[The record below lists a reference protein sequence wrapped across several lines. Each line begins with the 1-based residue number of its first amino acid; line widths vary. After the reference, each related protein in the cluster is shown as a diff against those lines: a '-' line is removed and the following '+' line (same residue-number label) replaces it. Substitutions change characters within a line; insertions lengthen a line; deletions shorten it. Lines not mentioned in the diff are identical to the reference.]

1 MLPSVSSKSRKDLNA
16 NQKLPKTRKKTK
28 TAMRITSQWR
38 TRPRGTIL
46 ETLPR
51 LLLCRDPVKKRGIVS
66 GGDREKEKQ
75 RLALLGEL
83 PPKTANG
90 IEAKLMACFA
100 LYVWRLGL
108 MTVIIISV
116 VCLVVTY
123 TACLASRDGCSS
135 KRRMQCPHCN
145 QRCTLK
151 DVRKLFAS
159 RVVTVDVESQK
170 RIRQLEATCAAL
182 EKKDAGWKK
191 KECEWKNKE
200 AGSES
205 EIQKL
210 RQKVSQLKERTIY
223 LEHLLE
229 EVQNR
234 SIESA
239 EVGWGCQGYFTSGG
253 SNGLELQTERSSR
266 TFEQQMELLME
277 GARLFDVSAS
287 YQMLLVSRRLPGMAV
302 RDALTKISLMNP
314 REVEDVLLPSKTK
327 AVKDLHIS
335 PCDGGLVLFASL
347 GKSLAVLSLE
357 SNNIVLDYDL
367 PAAAWS
373 CSWDF
378 HRSHYIYAGLQ
389 NGTLMVFDMRQTV
402 KPVESLNGL
411 SSNPIHTIQSLSQKN
426 TDGPRSILT
435 ASSIGLSLWNVDCR
449 EERPTLVPESAD
461 EGVCISLACS
471 PNGDDIVATYRPKID
486 MSTEVTPTQPSANPS
501 PISGQVTQGSHVLFK
516 RSAGSNFLRKSG
528 SMYANVSDIRLPRSA
543 IVGSENQ
550 NRFFAFGDEATNE
563 VALQELPSFSTSQR
577 NQLGGFSGWHND
589 FEIVVEELSFVQN
602 QKSEVALYSEYSF
615 LASISPMAKSS
626 WEAVTLCS
634 ENYLPFGL
642 YESRQATL

>member
-1 MLPSVSSKSRKDLNA
+1 MAGSDSDDESYRLFIQEMGHYREYFEDEELYDAAERFLEEQEGSERESEATEDEEEDEDGDADYIPVEDSPPRHDIRNA
-16 NQKLPKTRKKTK
+16 
-28 TAMRITSQWR
+28 ASTSA
-38 TRPRGTIL
+38 
-46 ETLPR
+46 LPR
-51 LLLCRDPVKKRGIVS
+51 SGEEERD
-66 GGDREKEKQ
+66 
-75 RLALLGEL
+75 
-83 PPKTANG
+83 
-90 IEAKLMACFA
+90 
-100 LYVWRLGL
+100 
-108 MTVIIISV
+108 
-116 VCLVVTY
+116 
-123 TACLASRDGCSS
+123 S
-135 KRRMQCPHCN
+135 KRRRQGEGEAEACSSGRVTSQDSEWNRSEIDGLFCPICMEAWSDDGDHYICCLPCGHIYGMSCIKRWLQQQKKNAGKCPHCN

-577 NQLGGFSGWHND
+577 FKLKKPPLRDIKYTVAMNCGLLTCLGDDILQVFSR
-589 FEIVVEELSFVQN
+589 
-602 QKSEVALYSEYSF
+602 
-615 LASISPMAKSS
+615 
-626 WEAVTLCS
+626 
-634 ENYLPFGL
+634 
-642 YESRQATL
+642 RQG

>member
-1 MLPSVSSKSRKDLNA
+1 
-16 NQKLPKTRKKTK
+16 
-28 TAMRITSQWR
+28 
-38 TRPRGTIL
+38 
-46 ETLPR
+46 
-51 LLLCRDPVKKRGIVS
+51 
-66 GGDREKEKQ
+66 
-75 RLALLGEL
+75 
-83 PPKTANG
+83 
-90 IEAKLMACFA
+90 
-100 LYVWRLGL
+100 
-108 MTVIIISV
+108 
-116 VCLVVTY
+116 
-123 TACLASRDGCSS
+123 
-135 KRRMQCPHCN
+135 
-145 QRCTLK
+145 
-151 DVRKLFAS
+151 
-159 RVVTVDVESQK
+159 
-170 RIRQLEATCAAL
+170 
-182 EKKDAGWKK
+182 
-191 KECEWKNKE
+191 
-200 AGSES
+200 
-205 EIQKL
+205 
-210 RQKVSQLKERTIY
+210 
-223 LEHLLE
+223 
-229 EVQNR
+229 
-234 SIESA
+234 
-239 EVGWGCQGYFTSGG
+239 
-253 SNGLELQTERSSR
+253 
-266 TFEQQMELLME
+266 MELLME

-449 EERPTLVPESAD
+449 EER
-461 EGVCISLACS
+461 
-471 PNGDDIVATYRPKID
+471 
-486 MSTEVTPTQPSANPS
+486 
-501 PISGQVTQGSHVLFK
+501 
-516 RSAGSNFLRKSG
+516 SAGSNFLRKSG

-577 NQLGGFSGWHND
+577 FKLKKPPLRDIKYTVAMNCGLLTCLGDDILQVFSR
-589 FEIVVEELSFVQN
+589 
-602 QKSEVALYSEYSF
+602 
-615 LASISPMAKSS
+615 
-626 WEAVTLCS
+626 
-634 ENYLPFGL
+634 
-642 YESRQATL
+642 RQG